1 MSNEPQA
8 MNRHVVIIGAGPA
21 GLTAAYE
28 LVRTNV
34 PVTVLEQDNI
44 VGGIARTEFF
54 QGYGYDI
61 GGHRFYT
68 KLREINALW
77 QSLLGEKFL
86 RVPRLSRIHY
96 KGKFF
101 YYPLRLGNVLRA
113 LGIVE
118 SAWIFLSYVRAKM
131 FPLVPEESFEDYVCN
146 RFGRKLY
153 YLFFKTYT
161 EKVWGIPCTE
171 IRAEWAAQRIRGL
184 SFASVVKSALWGSGR
199 AQYKSLIE
207 EFDYPQQGPGMMWE
221 AFASAVCA
229 HGGEVMLNAPV
240 TRLHR
245 NGMRLTHVTFT
256 QDDAA
261 RTLNGTDFI
270 STMPL
275 RELINALE
283 PPPPPDVLRAANAL
297 NYRDFVTVVLIVD
310 KPDLFPDNWIYV
322 HTPDVHVG
330 RIQNFK
336 NWSKAMLPDQSK
348 TSLGME
354 YFVNEGDR
362 MWNMSDAEW
371 IELAKRE
378 LEAIGLARASDVV
391 NGTVKR
397 MPKAYP
403 VYDALYREHLGIVRG
418 YLDAF
423 ENLQTVGRNGLHKY
437 NNQDHSM
444 LTALLAARNI
454 LGAAHDVWAVN
465 TDLEY
470 QEEMKLYA
478 PHARTRDRLLALMQ
492 WFTGARETHERG

>member
-1 MSNEPQA
+1 MSNEPHA
-8 MNRHVVIIGAGPA
+8 MNRHAVIIGAGPA

-184 SFASVVKSALWGSGR
+184 SFASVVKSAVWGSGR

-245 NGMRLTHVTFT
+245 NGMRLTHVIFT
-256 QDDAA
+256 QGDAM
-261 RTLNGTDFI
+261 RTLSGTDFI

-275 RELINALE
+275 RELMNALE
-283 PPPPPDVLRAANAL
+283 PPPPPDVFRAANAL

-478 PHARTRDRLLALMQ
+478 PHARTRDRLLSLMQ
-492 WFTGARETHERG
+492 RFTGARETHNGG